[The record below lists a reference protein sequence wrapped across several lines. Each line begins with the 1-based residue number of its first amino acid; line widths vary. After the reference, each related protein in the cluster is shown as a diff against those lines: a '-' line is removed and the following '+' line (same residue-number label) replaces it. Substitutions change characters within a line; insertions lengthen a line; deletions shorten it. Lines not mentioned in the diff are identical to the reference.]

1 MGSII
6 PETSSSPN
14 THLHLA
20 HGTPTSTKQQATI
33 RVALSR
39 HAICG
44 IGRRVAARVFSGSAV
59 VAIVQGLFHGGT
71 LVSFNGGLTATLPT
85 ARWAAR
91 GDSGGRLAVDLSSED
106 VRARSTF
113 PTTGFPRGPAVH
125 KSTIRPDPRV
135 ALRERIGR
143 TGTPSVLV
151 GVDSSHS
158 TRINCIQPPSFHP
171 QMPGFRIGCPVV
183 SLSEQIWALG
193 LSMSSST
200 AAWWH
205 RTHKHTHTPAACQP
219 SWSQFLI
226 PCSLGNDSSR
236 QISVFHPLP
245 LFHWMREIGAS
256 RSGHICTPSHLTQ
269 PFHWVQHRC
278 GLHNTDMSLAAKAH
292 HGILPTCLGENL
304 GQIGVDITSISLSS
318 RYSAR
323 HTVTALYRRLLRT
336 SVPALLPRHA
346 TGQRVHTAY
355 AMYSIMFTDIS
366 KCLSKSRA
374 APDHLQRPEDVA
386 GVGDIETRE
395 MASSSYTNTQNL
407 GVILPCPVCQLRYR
421 HLEDSIHMPLLGT
434 EHTNLPCGVLIFNMH
449 EDCSNKHT
457 RPPQLSLVHHDSPT
471 SGTPY

>member
-1 MGSII
+1 MGC
-6 PETSSSPN
+6 E
-14 THLHLA
+14 
-20 HGTPTSTKQQATI
+20 
-33 RVALSR
+33 
-39 HAICG
+39 
-44 IGRRVAARVFSGSAV
+44 
-59 VAIVQGLFHGGT
+59 
-71 LVSFNGGLTATLPT
+71 GGLGGEA
-85 ARWAAR
+85 
-91 GDSGGRLAVDLSSED
+91 GGRLVVRRRPRTKHIPNDWISPRPGSSQKHNQSRSARCAERTHWPNGHPFGPRGRRLKSLDSYQLHPASQLPSPDAGLPNRLSSGVVE
-106 VRARSTF
+106 RADMGSR
-113 PTTGFPRGPAVH
+113 AVNA
-125 KSTIRPDPRV
+125 KPDSCVV
-135 ALRERIGR
+135 A
-143 TGTPSVLV
+143 P
-151 GVDSSHS
+151 HA
-158 TRINCIQPPSFHP
+158 QAH
-171 QMPGFRIGCPVV
+171 
-183 SLSEQIWALG
+183 A
-193 LSMSSST
+193 
-200 AAWWH
+200 H
-205 RTHKHTHTPAACQP
+205 PAACQP

-366 KCLSKSRA
+366 KRLSKSRA